1 MYRRAAIGRASK
13 GSVLFGRKTIG
24 LEELLWRFRHSRGLF
39 LLGAGASAGIVPFS
53 QSLMAAPAVD
63 FHDGFTSLSVSPTE
77 KDIAAQRS
85 AAEGLTKLMERR
97 RQPGFDEA
105 MARAVVARMPSA
117 YVNFHI
123 VHTIGK
129 ARLDQRLRHL
139 RYRNYSV
146 FDFFP
151 PTVLLNYNL
160 DGIATDICGVR
171 HRVVPV
177 HGTVKTHLGSWDT
190 AALVARLRDVDIG
203 FRFDD
208 LLLCVPE
215 PSFGEPGRPELVRH
229 LAPMWS
235 FEPDFVAVC
244 GYSFASLDPTS
255 GLLFDDHESLRL
267 FVERFKDYAGP
278 VFVLNP
284 SPAIMELSLIHI

>member
-1 MYRRAAIGRASK
+1 
-13 GSVLFGRKTIG
+13 
-24 LEELLWRFRHSRGLF
+24 
-39 LLGAGASAGIVPFS
+39 
-53 QSLMAAPAVD
+53 
-63 FHDGFTSLSVSPTE
+63 
-77 KDIAAQRS
+77 
-85 AAEGLTKLMERR
+85 
-97 RQPGFDEA
+97 
-105 MARAVVARMPSA
+105 MPSA

-129 ARLDQRLRHL
+129 ARLDQRLGHR

-267 FVERFKDYAGP
+267 FVERFKDYTGP

-284 SPAIMELSLIHI
+284 SPATMEMLEERLGARLVIDVPYKWNILSAVMVDQDSRRRDERAAARRLFPPDGRSEQRRSRGRFQVEGGKEERICCPWF

>member
-1 MYRRAAIGRASK
+1 
-13 GSVLFGRKTIG
+13 
-24 LEELLWRFRHSRGLF
+24 
-39 LLGAGASAGIVPFS
+39 
-53 QSLMAAPAVD
+53 
-63 FHDGFTSLSVSPTE
+63 
-77 KDIAAQRS
+77 
-85 AAEGLTKLMERR
+85 
-97 RQPGFDEA
+97 
-105 MARAVVARMPSA
+105 MARAVLARMPAA
-117 YVNFHI
+117 YVNFHM
-123 VHTIGK
+123 VHAIGK
-129 ARLDQRLRHL
+129 ARLDQQVKNL

-146 FDFFP
+146 FDSFQ

-160 DGIATDICGVR
+160 DGVATDVCGAR

-177 HGTVKTHLGSWDT
+177 HGTVKAHLGSRDT
-190 AALVARLRDVDIG
+190 AALVARLRDMDID

-215 PSFGEPGRPELVRH
+215 LSFGDPGQRDLMRR

-244 GYSFASLDPTS
+244 GYSFASLDPTT

-267 FVERFKDYAGP
+267 FVERFKDYTDP

-284 SPAIMELSLIHI
+284 NPATMEMLEHRLRSRLVVDVPYNWNVLSTVMVGRVRGSSWASESLRDAYYRLIDDLDSDGIAIDSKWKPAKKSPFAARGS